1 MHRRICMTISLS
13 QRSEMCTVMRSDHAQ
28 TVSMAISLSHRSEM
42 CTVMRA
48 DHAHTVSMAI
58 SLSQRSESCTVMRAD
73 PSQRQFYN
81 RKALTGVFSCYP
93 CEHPSA
99 SEMSVRH
106 ITAHGGVAKLPP

>member
-1 MHRRICMTISLS
+1 MLRRISMAIFLS

-28 TVSMAISLSHRSEM
+28 TVSITIFLSQRSEM
-42 CTVMRA
+42 CTVMRP
-48 DHAHTVSMAI
+48 
-58 SLSQRSESCTVMRAD
+58 D